1 MEKPTISICIPTFNR
16 ADLLDI
22 TLQSVAN
29 QTVKPY
35 EVIVVDNA
43 SDDDTAKIVAQYKK
57 NGFRYVR
64 NRTNIGMIGNW
75 NKAINLGKGSHICLL
90 HSDDL
95 IAPTWYEHW
104 QNAILKNKAD
114 IYTCAIIVVDNN
126 LKPIFV
132 GRIYD
137 QNMLVKQPDVTRF
150 FLKNS
155 SPVIPPT
162 GATIY
167 KKEVFRNVGLF
178 DPQYGVIADAPFSLK
193 TFRDF
198 NYYYLNNI
206 LFVHRVHDLRS
217 FDMKVVK
224 KTADVHLKNMEKFF
238 QILKDFSQKYP
249 PKERQFFIASHMAMT
264 LGTINLYIFK
274 LQFRKVTETYRL
286 IKKYFPNYLRTIIDW
301 QILLEKQILF
311 VRRILFGR
319 LLWGNDKK
327 ETAWLY
333 KRSR

>member
-1 MEKPTISICIPTFNR
+1 MKKPAISICIPTFNR

-35 EVIVVDNA
+35 EVIVIDNA
-43 SDDDTAKIVAQYKK
+43 SDDDTAKIVARYKK

-75 NKAINLGKGSHICLL
+75 NKAIKMGKGSHICLL

-95 IAPTWYEHW
+95 IAPTWYEDW
-104 QNAILKNKAD
+104 QKIILQNRAD
-114 IYTCAIIVVDNN
+114 IYTSAIIVVNN
-126 LKPIFV
+126 SLKPIFV
-132 GRIYD
+132 GRIY
-137 QNMLVKQPDVTRF
+137 NSNILVKPPYVTRF

-155 SPVIPPT
+155 SPIIPPT

-167 KKEVFRNVGLF
+167 KKEVIKNLGFF

-193 TFRDF
+193 TFLKYS
-198 NYYYLNNI
+198 YYYQNKI

-217 FDMKVVK
+217 FDMKVEK

-238 QILKDFSQKYP
+238 QILKAFSQKYP
-249 PKERQFFIASHMAMT
+249 ISERQFFIASHLAMT

-274 LQFRKVTETYRL
+274 LQFRKVINTYIL
-286 IKKYFPNYLRTIIDW
+286 IKKYFPDYLKLSVDW
-301 QILLEKQILF
+301 RILLEKQILF
-311 VRRILFGR
+311 IRRIILGR
-319 LLWGNDKK
+319 LLWGKDKE
-327 ETAWLY
+327 ETTWLY